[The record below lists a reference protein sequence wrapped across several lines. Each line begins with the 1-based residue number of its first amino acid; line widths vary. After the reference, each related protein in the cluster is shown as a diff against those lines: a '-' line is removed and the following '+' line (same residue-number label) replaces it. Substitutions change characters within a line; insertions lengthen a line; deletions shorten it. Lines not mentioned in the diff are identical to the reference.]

1 MITARGLLPFLIS
14 AVATLVAAP
23 LGFGGQV
30 FVIGTVLAL
39 AVVGQDWWIARH
51 TPLEVERP
59 TAGPFSIGRPNLVQ
73 LVVHSPAERAVRV
86 EIADAPTATASLGP
100 VEHRLVLAPHE
111 QRVLDL
117 ELVPRRRGDFAF
129 ARVGARVQGPRGL
142 TFSQRRFDQTAWTGL
157 TWPDVLQLRDERL
170 LPAGRRAGGL
180 RVGRS
185 GDRGREFESLRAY
198 VPGDEY
204 RRISWKATA
213 RRGSPV
219 VANMQPERR
228 QSLVLAVEAGR
239 LMAGAGGDGLAK
251 LDRAVNTCV
260 MLSAVAREYDDA
272 VGLMTFSER
281 PRAALGPAAR
291 SGQLRRVIETLAP
304 LEADLL
310 EPDWRSALV
319 ALSRLAGTRSLIL
332 FFSDLHYVEADP
344 LLAARLG
351 ALTRKHRVV
360 FASVIDQSIA
370 ADAAAPVTDEQS
382 LFRRGAAVG
391 LLQRR
396 RLAAAELAARGVH
409 SLDVAP
415 ADLTAAVV
423 AEFRNL
429 RREDRI

>member
-1 MITARGLLPFLIS
+1 M
-14 AVATLVAAP
+14 
-23 LGFGGQV
+23 
-30 FVIGTVLAL
+30 
-39 AVVGQDWWIARH
+39 
-51 TPLEVERP
+51 
-59 TAGPFSIGRPNLVQ
+59 
-73 LVVHSPAERAVRV
+73 
-86 EIADAPTATASLGP
+86 
-100 VEHRLVLAPHE
+100 
-111 QRVLDL
+111 
-117 ELVPRRRGDFAF
+117 
-129 ARVGARVQGPRGL
+129 GARVQGPRGL

-304 LEADLL
+304 LEADLS

>member
-1 MITARGLLPFLIS
+1 M
-14 AVATLVAAP
+14 
-23 LGFGGQV
+23 
-30 FVIGTVLAL
+30 
-39 AVVGQDWWIARH
+39 
-51 TPLEVERP
+51 
-59 TAGPFSIGRPNLVQ
+59 
-73 LVVHSPAERAVRV
+73 
-86 EIADAPTATASLGP
+86 
-100 VEHRLVLAPHE
+100 
-111 QRVLDL
+111 
-117 ELVPRRRGDFAF
+117 
-129 ARVGARVQGPRGL
+129 
-142 TFSQRRFDQTAWTGL
+142 
-157 TWPDVLQLRDERL
+157 
-170 LPAGRRAGGL
+170 
-180 RVGRS
+180 
-185 GDRGREFESLRAY
+185 
-198 VPGDEY
+198 PGDEY